1 MRLGID
7 FGTTRTAVAAVD
19 RGNYPVVTFHG
30 PGGTALDWCPGVI
43 AHRDQQV
50 VFGLEA
56 LECLEENGWRPMR
69 SMKRVLGAA
78 SPEACITIGAA
89 RGSALDFLTGYLQ
102 RLRQDLVDR
111 SNLDVGLNEAM
122 QVAVAVPAN
131 ANNNQRF
138 LTIEAFRRAG
148 FEVLA
153 MVNEPT
159 AAGIEYA
166 HRYGTKTQPGQR
178 DLLVVYDLGGGTFDV
193 SVIGLGNRRYEV
205 VSDEGIREL
214 GGDDFDALLM
224 QMVAEVGGLGDLP
237 ETTRY
242 ALLEECRER
251 KEALHPNTRKL
262 VIDLGRAV
270 AGGGEVVVPAA
281 DYYQR
286 CSALVESTI
295 AAVERAV
302 ESAEGRG
309 IGWDQIAAVYVVG
322 GGSELPLVGRMLR
335 EHYGRRVRRSAYPHA
350 ATAVGLAIVADGQ
363 APATVQER
371 FTRYFGV
378 WRESEAGERISFD
391 AIFPKGT
398 PLPISP
404 REPLV
409 LKRIYSPVHNI
420 GHFRYLECGRL
431 APDGQ
436 PDGDITP
443 WREIRF
449 PFDPD
454 LWQEADLDR
463 VPVRRDPGLQHLL
476 IEEQYECDA
485 TGILRVTIVDHST
498 GRRRSFRLGPGGVPD
513 GPSMIDV
520 AL

>member
-30 PGGTALDWCPGVI
+30 PGGTALDWYPGVI
-43 AHRDQQV
+43 AHRDRQV

-69 SMKRVLGAA
+69 SMKRLLGAA

-111 SNLDVGLNEAM
+111 SNLDVGLNEPM

-286 CSALVESTI
+286 CSALAS
-295 AAVERAV
+295 
-302 ESAEGRG
+302 
-309 IGWDQIAAVYVVG
+309 
-322 GGSELPLVGRMLR
+322 
-335 EHYGRRVRRSAYPHA
+335 
-350 ATAVGLAIVADGQ
+350 
-363 APATVQER
+363 
-371 FTRYFGV
+371 
-378 WRESEAGERISFD
+378 
-391 AIFPKGT
+391 
-398 PLPISP
+398 
-404 REPLV
+404 
-409 LKRIYSPVHNI
+409 
-420 GHFRYLECGRL
+420 
-431 APDGQ
+431 
-436 PDGDITP
+436 
-443 WREIRF
+443 
-449 PFDPD
+449 
-454 LWQEADLDR
+454 
-463 VPVRRDPGLQHLL
+463 
-476 IEEQYECDA
+476 
-485 TGILRVTIVDHST
+485 
-498 GRRRSFRLGPGGVPD
+498 
-513 GPSMIDV
+513 
-520 AL
+520 